1 MSNPSISVRTI
12 SEGTTIQTQVQVF
25 CDVGTTLEVDT
36 DSIQVGST
44 AGGAPTAAL
53 IFSRRAALEQLR
65 DAVNALLDAW
75 ADDGED
81 NRIY

>member
-36 DSIQVGST
+36 DSLQVGTT

-53 IFSRRAALEQLR
+53 IFSSRAALAQLR
-65 DAVNALLDAW
+65 DAVNTLLEAW

-81 NRIY
+81 ERIS